1 MIPIMTIMPMRGI
14 FSNLPLIRN
23 INTRASTVITR
34 VRTLK
39 LLNNWLS
46 ISKGLDRV
54 DEADN

>member
-1 MIPIMTIMPMRGI
+1 MMPIMTIMPMRGI
-14 FSNLPLIRN
+14 FYNLPLIRN
-23 INTRASTVITR
+23 IKTRASTVITR